1 MDKNKNNLYRNFKEV
16 FIGLLIVKTFLYY
29 SILFKNKLML
39 TSQNPIIREIYSE
52 NELKEIKKTDTV
64 IFDLN
69 IFVV

>member
-29 SILFKNKLML
+29 SILFKIKLML